1 MSIVKDTFF
10 GGAEKDA
17 AKAQQKGIE
26 RGIEATEKAVAEAR
40 GDLFK
45 LFPAAQQNAQQ
56 GFQGAL
62 DVFGQSIP
70 AQTGVFQ
77 QGNVAAQNQ
86 ILAGL
91 PQMQNAIL
99 GGQVDYSALQPTQ
112 LQMPDLSFLQQ
123 QLPQTV
129 DPYAPVMGPENPL
142 TGSTGNIG
150 NIGQNYQAG
159 GSFSAAPLLGF
170 NRNMRLR

>member
-1 MSIVKDTFF
+1 
-10 GGAEKDA
+10 
-17 AKAQQKGIE
+17 
-26 RGIEATEKAVAEAR
+26 
-40 GDLFK
+40 

-150 NIGQNYQAG
+150 NIGQNYQSG